1 MHPAP
6 SIILF
11 TVLSGFGFGLT
22 SIVGLLQFL
31 NQISLVDI
39 IIFSSMGLF
48 FSTIGL
54 ISSFFHLANKKN
66 AIKSMS
72 QWQTS
77 WLSREAISSI
87 FCLSIVVGNIGWI
100 FVQNMY
106 ISEVGIILFLLSLIT
121 VFTTSMIYAQLK
133 TVPSWNNML
142 TPTLFIFAALAGG
155 SILITDHASL
165 VLLLIFAVLQ
175 VLFWYIADRSF
186 IDIETTVGTALG
198 FSKNEDI
205 RAFDAAHTNR
215 NYLLNEMVYK
225 VARKHAVKIR
235 YISFFAAFVLPMSL
249 ILIFPGNFSV
259 SVLII
264 ASHLV
269 GIYFSRWLFFAEAK
283 HSVSFYYQ

>member
-31 NQISLVDI
+31 NQISMVDI

-106 ISEVGIILFLLSLIT
+106 INEVGIILFLLSLIT
-121 VFTTSMIYAQLK
+121 IFTTSMIYAQLK

-155 SILITDHASL
+155 SILITDYASL

-175 VLFWYIADRSF
+175 VFFWYIADRSF

-225 VARKHAVKIR
+225 VARKHAIKIR

>member
-31 NQISLVDI
+31 NQISMVDI

-165 VLLLIFAVLQ
+165 VLLLIFAILQ

>member
-11 TVLSGFGFGLT
+11 TVLSGFGFGLI

-31 NQISLVDI
+31 NQISTVDI
-39 IIFSSMGLF
+39 VIFSAIGLF
-48 FSTIGL
+48 FSIIGL

-87 FCLSIVVGNIGWI
+87 FCLSIVVGNIGWVFI
-100 FVQNMY
+100 QNRY
-106 ISEVGIILFLLSLIT
+106 IDEVGIILFLLSLFTI
-121 VFTTSMIYAQLK
+121 FTTSMIYAQLK

-142 TPTLFIFAALAGG
+142 TPALFIFTALAGG
-155 SILITDHASL
+155 SILLLDYASL
-165 VLLLIFAVLQ
+165 VLLLIFGVLQ
-175 VLFWYIADRSF
+175 VLFWYIADKSF
-186 IDIETTVGTALG
+186 IYKETSLGTALG

-205 RAFDAAHTNR
+205 RAFDVAHTNR

-225 VARKHAVKIR
+225 VARKHAIKIR

-249 ILIFPGNFSV
+249 ILMFPGNFSV
-259 SVLII
+259 SVLVIGI
-264 ASHLV
+264 HFV

-283 HSVSFYYQ
+283 HSVSFYYN

>member
-11 TVLSGFGFGLT
+11 TVLSGFGFGLI

-31 NQISLVDI
+31 NKISMVDI
-39 IIFSSMGLF
+39 IIFSVIGLF
-48 FSTIGL
+48 FSTVGL

-87 FCLSIVVGNIGWI
+87 FCLTFVVGNIGWV
-100 FVQNMY
+100 FVQNRY
-106 ISEVGIILFLLSLIT
+106 INEVGIILFILSLFT
-121 VFTTSMIYAQLK
+121 VFSTSMIYAQLK

-142 TPTLFIFAALAGG
+142 TPAFFIFVALAGG
-155 SILITDHASL
+155 SILLMGNTSL
-165 VLLLIFAVLQ
+165 VFLLIFGILQ
-175 VLFWYIADRSF
+175 VLFWYIADLSF
-186 IDIETTVGTALG
+186 KEKETSVGTALG
-198 FSKNEDI
+198 FSKNEEI
-205 RAFDAAHTNR
+205 RAFDVAHTNR

-225 VARKHAVKIR
+225 VARKHSIKIR

-249 ILIFPGNFSV
+249 ILMVPDNFSV
-259 SVLII
+259 NIFMIV
-264 ASHLV
+264 SHLV

-283 HSVSFYYQ
+283 HSVSFYYE

>member
-11 TVLSGFGFGLT
+11 TVLSGFGFGLI

-31 NQISLVDI
+31 SQISVVNI
-39 IIFSSMGLF
+39 VIFSLVGLF
-48 FSTIGL
+48 FSTVGL

-66 AIKSMS
+66 AIKSLS

-87 FCLSIVVGNIGWI
+87 FCLSIVVGNIGWV
-100 FVQNMY
+100 FVQNRY
-106 ISEVGIILFLLSLIT
+106 INEVGIILFLLSLFTI
-121 VFTTSMIYAQLK
+121 FTTSMIYAQLK

-142 TPTLFIFAALAGG
+142 TPAIFIFAGLAGG
-155 SILITDHASL
+155 SILLMDYASL
-165 VLLLIFAVLQ
+165 VLLLIFGVFQ
-175 VLFWYIADRSF
+175 VLFWYIADQSF
-186 IDIETTVGTALG
+186 IYKETSVGTALG

-205 RAFDAAHTNR
+205 RAFDVAHTNR

-225 VARKHAVKIR
+225 VARKHAIKIR
-235 YISFFAAFVLPMSL
+235 YISFFAAFVFPMSL
-249 ILIFPGNFSV
+249 TLIFPGNFSV

-283 HSVSFYYQ
+283 HSVGFYYN

>member
-11 TVLSGFGFGLT
+11 TVLSGFGFGLI

-31 NQISLVDI
+31 SQISVVNI
-39 IIFSSMGLF
+39 IIFSLVGLF
-48 FSTIGL
+48 FSTVGL

-87 FCLSIVVGNIGWI
+87 LCLSIVLGNICWVFI
-100 FVQNMY
+100 VNKY
-106 ISEVGIILFLLSLIT
+106 INVVGIVLFLLSLFTI
-121 VFTTSMIYAQLK
+121 FTTSMIYAQLK
-133 TVPSWNNML
+133 TVPSWNNIL
-142 TPTLFIFAALAGG
+142 TPALFIFAALAGG
-155 SILITDHASL
+155 SILLMDYASL
-165 VLLLIFAVLQ
+165 VLLLIFGVFQ
-175 VLFWYIADRSF
+175 VLFWYIADQSF
-186 IDIETTVGTALG
+186 IYKETSVGTALG

-205 RAFDAAHTNR
+205 RAFDVAHTNR

-225 VARKHAVKIR
+225 VARKHAIKIR
-235 YISFFAAFVLPMSL
+235 YISFFAAFVFPMSL
-249 ILIFPGNFSV
+249 TLVFPGNFSV

-283 HSVSFYYQ
+283 HSVGFYYN

>member
-31 NQISLVDI
+31 NQISMVDI

-100 FVQNMY
+100 FVQDMY

-205 RAFDAAHTNR
+205 RAFDVAHTNR

>member
-11 TVLSGFGFGLT
+11 TVLSGFGFGLI

-31 NQISLVDI
+31 NQISEFDI
-39 IIFSSMGLF
+39 IIFSGMGLF
-48 FSTIGL
+48 FSIIGL
-54 ISSFFHLANKKN
+54 ISSFFHLANKKS

-87 FCLSIVVGNIGWI
+87 FCLSIVVGNIGWV
-100 FVQNMY
+100 FVQNRY
-106 ISEVGIILFLLSLIT
+106 INEVGIILFLLSLFTI
-121 VFTTSMIYAQLK
+121 FTTSMIYAQLK

-142 TPTLFIFAALAGG
+142 TPALFIFTALAGG
-155 SILITDHASL
+155 SILLLDYASL
-165 VLLLIFAVLQ
+165 VLLLIFGVLQ
-175 VLFWYIADRSF
+175 VLFWYIADQSF
-186 IDIETTVGTALG
+186 IHKETSVGTALG

-205 RAFDAAHTNR
+205 RAFDVAHTNR

>member
-31 NQISLVDI
+31 NQISMVDI

-87 FCLSIVVGNIGWI
+87 FCLSIVVGNVGWI

-106 ISEVGIILFLLSLIT
+106 INEVGIILFVLSLIT

-205 RAFDAAHTNR
+205 RAFDTAHTNR

-225 VARKHAVKIR
+225 VARKHAIKIR

>member
-11 TVLSGFGFGLT
+11 TVLSGFGFGLI
-22 SIVGLLQFL
+22 SIIGLLQFF
-31 NQISLVDI
+31 NQISVVNI
-39 IIFSSMGLF
+39 IIFSLIGLF
-48 FSTIGL
+48 FSTVGL

-87 FCLSIVVGNIGWI
+87 FCLSIVVGNIGWV
-100 FVQNMY
+100 FVQNLY
-106 ISEVGIILFLLSLIT
+106 INEVGIVLFLLSLFTI
-121 VFTTSMIYAQLK
+121 FTTSMIYAQLK
-133 TVPSWNNML
+133 TVPSWNNIL
-142 TPTLFIFAALAGG
+142 TPALFIFAALAGG
-155 SILITDHASL
+155 SILLMDYASL
-165 VLLLIFAVLQ
+165 VLLLIFGVLQ
-175 VLFWYIADRSF
+175 VLFWYIADQSF
-186 IDIETTVGTALG
+186 IYKETSVGTALG
-198 FSKNEDI
+198 FSKNENI
-205 RAFDAAHTNR
+205 RAFDVAHTNR

-225 VARKHAVKIR
+225 VARKHAIKIR
-235 YISFFAAFVLPMSL
+235 YISFFAAFVFPMSL
-249 ILIFPGNFSV
+249 TLIFPGNFSV

-283 HSVSFYYQ
+283 HSVGFYYN

>member
-31 NQISLVDI
+31 NQISMVDI

-106 ISEVGIILFLLSLIT
+106 INEVGIILFLLSLIT

-259 SVLII
+259 SVLIL

>member
-11 TVLSGFGFGLT
+11 TVLSGFGFGLI

-31 NQISLVDI
+31 NQISEFDI
-39 IIFSSMGLF
+39 MIFSGMGLF
-48 FSTIGL
+48 FSIIGL
-54 ISSFFHLANKKN
+54 LSSFFHLANKKN

-87 FCLSIVVGNIGWI
+87 LCLSIVVGNIGWV
-100 FVQNMY
+100 FVQNRY
-106 ISEVGIILFLLSLIT
+106 INDVGIMLFLLSLFT

-142 TPTLFIFAALAGG
+142 TPAIFIFAALAGG
-155 SILITDHASL
+155 SILLMDYVSL
-165 VLLLIFAVLQ
+165 VLLLIFGFLQ
-175 VLFWYIADRSF
+175 VLFWYTADQSF
-186 IDIETTVGTALG
+186 IYKETSVGTALG

-205 RAFDAAHTNR
+205 RSFDLAHTSR

-225 VARKHAVKIR
+225 VARKHAIKIR
-235 YISFFAAFVLPMSL
+235 YISFFSAFVLPMSL
-249 ILIFPGNFSV
+249 VLMFPNNFSV
-259 SVLII
+259 SALVI
-264 ASHLV
+264 ASHLI

-283 HSVSFYYQ
+283 HSVSFYYE

>member
-11 TVLSGFGFGLT
+11 TVLSGFGFGLI

-31 NQISLVDI
+31 SQISVVNI
-39 IIFSSMGLF
+39 IIFSLIGLF
-48 FSTIGL
+48 FSTVGL

-87 FCLSIVVGNIGWI
+87 FCLSIVVGNIGWV
-100 FVQNMY
+100 FVQNRY
-106 ISEVGIILFLLSLIT
+106 INEVGIVLFLLSLFTI
-121 VFTTSMIYAQLK
+121 FTTSMIYAQLK
-133 TVPSWNNML
+133 TVPSWNNIL
-142 TPTLFIFAALAGG
+142 TPALFIFAALAGG
-155 SILITDHASL
+155 SILLMDYASL
-165 VLLLIFAVLQ
+165 VLLLIFGVFQ
-175 VLFWYIADRSF
+175 VLFWYIADQSF
-186 IDIETTVGTALG
+186 IYKETSVGTALG

-205 RAFDAAHTNR
+205 RAFDVAHTNR

-225 VARKHAVKIR
+225 VARKHAIKIR
-235 YISFFAAFVLPMSL
+235 YISFFSAFVFPMSL
-249 ILIFPGNFSV
+249 TLIFPGNFSV

-283 HSVSFYYQ
+283 HSVGFYYN

>member
-31 NQISLVDI
+31 NQISMVDI

-106 ISEVGIILFLLSLIT
+106 INEVGIILFVLSLIT

-225 VARKHAVKIR
+225 VARKHAIKIR

>member
-11 TVLSGFGFGLT
+11 TVLSGFGFGLI

-31 NQISLVDI
+31 GQISVVNI
-39 IIFSSMGLF
+39 VIFSLIGLF
-48 FSTIGL
+48 FSTVGL

-87 FCLSIVVGNIGWI
+87 FCLSIVVGNIGWV
-100 FVQNMY
+100 FVQNRY
-106 ISEVGIILFLLSLIT
+106 INEVGIVFFLLSLFTI
-121 VFTTSMIYAQLK
+121 FTTSMIYAQLK
-133 TVPSWNNML
+133 TVPSWNNIS
-142 TPTLFIFAALAGG
+142 TPALFIFAALAGG
-155 SILITDHASL
+155 SILLMDYASL
-165 VLLLIFAVLQ
+165 VLLLIFAVFQ
-175 VLFWYIADRSF
+175 VFFWYISDQSF
-186 IDIETTVGTALG
+186 IYKETSVGTALG

-205 RAFDAAHTNR
+205 RAFDVAHTNR

-225 VARKHAVKIR
+225 VARKHAIKIR
-235 YISFFAAFVLPMSL
+235 YISFFAAFVFPMSL
-249 ILIFPGNFSV
+249 TLIFPDNFSV
-259 SVLII
+259 SVLIV

-283 HSVSFYYQ
+283 HSVSFYYN

>member
-11 TVLSGFGFGLT
+11 TVLSGFGFGLI

-31 NQISLVDI
+31 SQISTVDVVF
-39 IIFSSMGLF
+39 FSLIGFF
-48 FSTIGL
+48 FSTVGL

-87 FCLSIVVGNIGWI
+87 FCLSIVVGNIGWV
-100 FVQNMY
+100 FVQNRY
-106 ISEVGIILFLLSLIT
+106 INEVGIVLFLLSLFTI
-121 VFTTSMIYAQLK
+121 FTTSMIYAQLK
-133 TVPSWNNML
+133 TVPSWNNIL
-142 TPTLFIFAALAGG
+142 TPALFIFAALAGG
-155 SILITDHASL
+155 SILLMDYASL
-165 VLLLIFAVLQ
+165 VLLLIFGVFQ
-175 VLFWYIADRSF
+175 VLFWYIADQSF
-186 IDIETTVGTALG
+186 IYKETSVGTALG

-205 RAFDAAHTNR
+205 RAFDVAHTNR

-225 VARKHAVKIR
+225 VARKHAIKIR
-235 YISFFAAFVLPMSL
+235 YISFFAAFVFPMSL
-249 ILIFPGNFSV
+249 TLVFPGNFSV

-283 HSVSFYYQ
+283 HSVGFYYN

>member
-11 TVLSGFGFGLT
+11 TVLSGFGFGLI

-31 NQISLVDI
+31 SQISTVDVVF
-39 IIFSSMGLF
+39 FSFIGLF
-48 FSTIGL
+48 FSTVGL

-87 FCLSIVVGNIGWI
+87 FCLSIVVGNIGWV
-100 FVQNMY
+100 FVQNRY
-106 ISEVGIILFLLSLIT
+106 INEVGIVLFLLSLFTI
-121 VFTTSMIYAQLK
+121 FTTSMIYAQLK
-133 TVPSWNNML
+133 TVPSWNNIL
-142 TPTLFIFAALAGG
+142 TPALFIFAALAGG
-155 SILITDHASL
+155 SILLMDYASL
-165 VLLLIFAVLQ
+165 VLLLIFGVFQ
-175 VLFWYIADRSF
+175 VLFWYIADQSF
-186 IDIETTVGTALG
+186 IYKETSVGTALG

-205 RAFDAAHTNR
+205 RAFDVAHTNR

-225 VARKHAVKIR
+225 VARKHAIKIR
-235 YISFFAAFVLPMSL
+235 YISFFAAFVFPMSL
-249 ILIFPGNFSV
+249 TLVFPGNFSV

-283 HSVSFYYQ
+283 HSVGFYYN

>member
-11 TVLSGFGFGLT
+11 TVLSGFGFGLI

-31 NQISLVDI
+31 SQISVVNI
-39 IIFSSMGLF
+39 IIFSLIGLF
-48 FSTIGL
+48 FSTVGL

-87 FCLSIVVGNIGWI
+87 FCLSIAVGNIGWV
-100 FVQNMY
+100 FVQNRY
-106 ISEVGIILFLLSLIT
+106 INEVGIVLFLLSLFTI
-121 VFTTSMIYAQLK
+121 FTTSMIYAQLK
-133 TVPSWNNML
+133 TVPSWNNIL
-142 TPTLFIFAALAGG
+142 TPALFIFAALAGG
-155 SILITDHASL
+155 SILLMDYASL
-165 VLLLIFAVLQ
+165 VLLLIFGVFQ
-175 VLFWYIADRSF
+175 VLFWYIADQSF
-186 IDIETTVGTALG
+186 FYKETSVGTALG

-205 RAFDAAHTNR
+205 RAFDVAHTNR

-225 VARKHAVKIR
+225 VARKHAIKIR
-235 YISFFAAFVLPMSL
+235 YISFFAAFVFPMSL
-249 ILIFPGNFSV
+249 TLVFPGNFSV
-259 SVLII
+259 SVLIV

-283 HSVSFYYQ
+283 HSVGFYYN

>member
-11 TVLSGFGFGLT
+11 TVLSGFGFGLI

-31 NQISLVDI
+31 SQISVVNI
-39 IIFSSMGLF
+39 IIFSLIGLF
-48 FSTIGL
+48 FSTVGL

-87 FCLSIVVGNIGWI
+87 FCLSIVVGNIGWV
-100 FVQNMY
+100 FVQNRY
-106 ISEVGIILFLLSLIT
+106 INEVGIILFLLSLFTI
-121 VFTTSMIYAQLK
+121 FTTSMIYAQLK
-133 TVPSWNNML
+133 TVPSWNNIL
-142 TPTLFIFAALAGG
+142 TPALFIFAALAGG
-155 SILITDHASL
+155 SILLMDYASL
-165 VLLLIFAVLQ
+165 VLLLIFGVFQ
-175 VLFWYIADRSF
+175 VLFWYIADQSF
-186 IDIETTVGTALG
+186 IYKETSVGTALG

-205 RAFDAAHTNR
+205 RAFDVAHTNR

-225 VARKHAVKIR
+225 VARKHAIKIR
-235 YISFFAAFVLPMSL
+235 YISFFAAFVFPMSL
-249 ILIFPGNFSV
+249 TLVFPGNFSV

-283 HSVSFYYQ
+283 HSVGFYYN

>member
-11 TVLSGFGFGLT
+11 TVLSGFGFGLI

-31 NQISLVDI
+31 SQISVVNI
-39 IIFSSMGLF
+39 IIFSLIGLF
-48 FSTIGL
+48 FSTVGL

-87 FCLSIVVGNIGWI
+87 FCLSIVVGNIGWV
-100 FVQNMY
+100 FVQNRY
-106 ISEVGIILFLLSLIT
+106 INEVGIILFLLSLFTI
-121 VFTTSMIYAQLK
+121 FTTSMIYAQLK
-133 TVPSWNNML
+133 TVPSWNNIL
-142 TPTLFIFAALAGG
+142 TPALFIFAALAGG
-155 SILITDHASL
+155 SILLMDNASL
-165 VLLLIFAVLQ
+165 VLLLIFGVFQ
-175 VLFWYIADRSF
+175 VLFWYIADQSF
-186 IDIETTVGTALG
+186 IYKETSVGTALG

-205 RAFDAAHTNR
+205 RAFDVAHTNR

-225 VARKHAVKIR
+225 VARKHAIKIR
-235 YISFFAAFVLPMSL
+235 YISFFAAFVFPMSL
-249 ILIFPGNFSV
+249 TLVFPGNFSV

-283 HSVSFYYQ
+283 HSVSFYYN